1 MDTNKDDRAFL
12 IKEIEKNKDVSK
24 ARWED
29 PEHKCTLYIEFK

>member
-24 ARWED
+24 D